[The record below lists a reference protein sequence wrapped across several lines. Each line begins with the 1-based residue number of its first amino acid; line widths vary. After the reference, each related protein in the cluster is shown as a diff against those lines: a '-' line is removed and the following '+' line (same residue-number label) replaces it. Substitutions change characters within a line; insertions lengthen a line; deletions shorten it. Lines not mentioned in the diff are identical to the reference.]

1 MKVLD
6 VIIEGLSVIQEEAKT
21 KEDGNTH
28 ALVQRVVRDLASLGF
43 HYASLRMTK
52 KPAEKKLLITTEETK
67 FPENA
72 TTEAPKPIENSTAD
86 APKEPTASKSRASS

>member
-52 KPAEKKLLITTEETK
+52 KLVEKKLLIVTEEPK
-67 FPENA
+67 GIPESNDPGTPA
-72 TTEAPKPIENSTAD
+72 VTPNKP
-86 APKEPTASKSRASS
+86 RAST